1 MQEKV
6 KKKKKWM
13 IIHTVTLSDCMC
25 RNNFLKDPNAGFF
38 VTYAAERCNF

>member
-1 MQEKV
+1 
-6 KKKKKWM
+6 M

-25 RNNFLKDPNAGFF
+25 RNNFLKDLNAGFF